1 MAGIGVRLNRIFSK
15 NTIATSLIGFG
26 YSAVITVAPMF
37 LVIMAVMLMEILLG
51 VSKLGYASRELY
63 SCTVLYI
70 FIFAL
75 LTAAPFNAVLSKY
88 MSDVIYEETYEDIL
102 PCYYIG
108 LMMNIV
114 LSCAIGIPFCIWE
127 YVVGQVH
134 LGFVFA
140 GYCGYVALVLV
151 FYSML

>member
-15 NTIATSLIGFG
+15 NTIVTSLIGFG

-37 LVIMAVMLMEILLG
+37 LVIAAVMLMEVLLG

-75 LTAAPFNAVLSKY
+75 SLNWFK
-88 MSDVIYEETYEDIL
+88 M
-102 PCYYIG
+102 C
-108 LMMNIV
+108 
-114 LSCAIGIPFCIWE
+114 
-127 YVVGQVH
+127 
-134 LGFVFA
+134 
-140 GYCGYVALVLV
+140 
-151 FYSML
+151 